1 MPTSICTCTCM
12 CVNCY
17 LYRGMENK
25 IRSQQ
30 EMIVELEDKTKCYAA
45 EKEKVCIMTVHV
57 HV

>member
-1 MPTSICTCTCM
+1 M

-45 EKEKVCIMTVHV
+45 EKEKVCFMTVHV
-57 HV
+57 HDTV